1 MVCHGCLEV
10 CSRNRSDT
18 QITLRCSILA
28 LLHEECVSCHGFIHR
43 HYFFFNLFF
52 LSVFSRLYL
61 FLQSFRSSKSYR
73 PVRGFLG
80 SSVISVLGIEVF
92 LEERIV
98 QRAVALQASLAE
110 QTPTVY
116 LIPWFSLLQDK
127 QTVKKR
133 GQHYNHVFLFQDI
146 QQGHEV

>member
-1 MVCHGCLEV
+1 MVCRGCLKI
-10 CSRNRSDT
+10 CSRRSSET
-18 QITLRCSILA
+18 QIPLRCSILA
-28 LLHEECVSCHGFIHR
+28 LLHEECVSCHGFIHG

-61 FLQSFRSSKSYR
+61 FLQSFGSCKSDR

-92 LEERIV
+92 LEGIV

-127 QTVKKR
+127 QSVEKR
-133 GQHYNHVFLFQDI
+133 GQHYNHRFLFQDI
-146 QQGHEV
+146 QQGHKV